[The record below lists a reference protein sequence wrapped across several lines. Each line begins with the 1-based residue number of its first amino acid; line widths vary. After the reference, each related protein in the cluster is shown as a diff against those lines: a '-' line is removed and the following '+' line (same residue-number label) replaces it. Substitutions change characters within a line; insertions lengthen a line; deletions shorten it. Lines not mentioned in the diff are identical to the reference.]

1 MSEPVSEPASQPG
14 PAGGDNLHLLIPV
27 LGLCGFASTFTM
39 RLVDP
44 LVPTLAA
51 EFGQSVHQIAFL
63 VTAFSGCYALG
74 QPFLGPI
81 ADSIGKLRS
90 ITFCL
95 AGLSVMSA
103 LAAFAPEFWMLLVLR
118 AAAGVMAGGVIPAAM
133 AAIGDRAPMAER
145 QIMLGRFLVIMII
158 GQMTGATFSGIVSDH
173 IGWRAVLVIAAAIA
187 AGGALTVRL
196 ALKPRPAANRPPL
209 SLSGAIESYRAVFS
223 NPRSILLYLIVLVEG
238 ALVFGLPP
246 FVAAIL
252 HERSGVGAS
261 EAGLVIGALG
271 LGGLFY
277 GMLTRILVQRVGPR
291 QMMRYGGVAMGLGYM
306 AFSVPGPWWTAFGL
320 FLLTGF
326 GFFLLHGTFQA
337 QATELA
343 PTARGSAMALF
354 AGFFFMGHA
363 TGPLAAGGLLHV
375 LGTQAAIVVIGLCIG
390 VLGLL
395 SPWLLPPLGSRT

>member
-1 MSEPVSEPASQPG
+1 MAEPEAEPQSA
-14 PAGGDNLHLLIPV
+14 GDNLSLLIAI

-44 LVPTLAA
+44 LVPTLAN

-81 ADSIGKLRS
+81 ADSVGKLRS
-90 ITFCL
+90 ISACL
-95 AGLSVMSA
+95 AGLCLMSA
-103 LAAFAPEFWMLLVLR
+103 LSVFATDFWMLLGLR
-118 AAAGVMAGGVIPAAM
+118 AAAGVLAGGIIPAAM

-145 QIMLGRFLVIMII
+145 QIMLGRFLVIMIV
-158 GQMTGATFSGIVSDH
+158 GQMSGAAFSGVVADH
-173 IGWRAVLVIAAAIA
+173 IGWRAVLGVAAAL
-187 AGGALTVRL
+187 AGGSALLVRL
-196 ALKPRPAANRPPL
+196 VLRPRPDAKRPPL
-209 SLSGAIESYRAVFS
+209 SLAGAVASYRAVFA
-223 NPRSILLYLIVLVEG
+223 NPRSKLLYLLVMVEG

-261 EAGLVIGALG
+261 EAGLVIGAMG
-271 LGGLFY
+271 LGGLVY

-291 QMMRYGGVAMGLGYM
+291 QMMRHGGLAMGLGYV
-306 AFSVPGPWWTAFGL
+306 AFAYPAPWWSAFGL

-363 TGPLAAGGLLHV
+363 TGPLATGALLHAF
-375 LGTQAAIVVIGLCIG
+375 GTQGALVIVGLAIA

-395 SPWLLPPLGSRT
+395 TPRLLPPLGSRS